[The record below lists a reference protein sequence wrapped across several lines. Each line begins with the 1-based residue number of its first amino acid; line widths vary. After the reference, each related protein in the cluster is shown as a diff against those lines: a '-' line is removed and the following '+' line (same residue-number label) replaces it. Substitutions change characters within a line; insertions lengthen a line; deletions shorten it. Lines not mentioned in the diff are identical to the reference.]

1 MMLCHFDSNLTHYFS
16 GKMRRDTALICLNS
30 DDVEEG
36 HIQVNKV
43 ARNNLCLKLADLV
56 NVHQCLDIT
65 YGKRVHLL
73 PFEDSVE
80 GLSGDIFD
88 MDIRPYFPEDKQSCH
103 YLILDALSEHHFM

>member
-1 MMLCHFDSNLTHYFS
+1 MLCHFDSNLTHYFS

-65 YGKRVHLL
+65 YGKRV
-73 PFEDSVE
+73 
-80 GLSGDIFD
+80 SGDIFD